1 MKRRSF
7 FAIGAACALISLNVN
22 AASNSMAS
30 ELQNR
35 LSAIP
40 SNIQP
45 LSSTQLLAANRKYK
59 KKYKKRKGKSCWVN
73 CKSRRIKINLSKQR
87 LYAICDGKVIRTIRV
102 STGRKGKRTP
112 TGCYTIFSKQ
122 GAGCR
127 SSRYPKPHGGA
138 RMPYCMFFHRLY
150 GIHGYHS
157 VPSYPASAGCVRTPT
172 SQARWLNH
180 CFART
185 GTSVCIS
192 Y

>member
-1 MKRRSF
+1 MKYNSII
-7 FAIGAACALISLNVN
+7 AMGAVCGLIGVN
-22 AASNSMAS
+22 AQATSPSMAG
-30 ELQNR
+30 EIQAR
-35 LSAIP
+35 FSALP
-40 SNIQP
+40 ATIQP
-45 LSSTQLLAANRKYK
+45 ISSPQLLAASKYK
-59 KKYKKRKGKSCWVN
+59 KKYKKRKGRSCRVS

-87 LYAICDGKVIRTIRV
+87 LYAICDGRVIRSIRV

-127 SSRYPKPHGGA
+127 SSRYPKPNGGA

-150 GIHGYHS
+150 GIHGFHS

-180 CFART
+180 CFARI
-185 GTSVCIS
+185 GTRVCIS